1 MAAGPLTRA
10 DGPDGMSTRTLR
22 VAVIAHNRF
31 PIRQPFPGGLES
43 HVWYLVRAL
52 AARGHAVTLFAA
64 PHSDLGTAGE
74 PFDVDVR
81 PIGTKI
87 RPQWQ
92 APVPDHRDYLALM
105 RLLIDD
111 DGESFDVVHN
121 HAYHY
126 WPILLASRLRVPM
139 LTTLHTAPVLWL
151 KSAIRASGARGSRF
165 ASVSESAAELWRGVV
180 DDVMVVNGGVR
191 VDDWPAGPGGSHLV
205 WFGRITPEKG
215 PHAAIEAARRAK
227 MPLRL
232 AGPIFDERY
241 FRRKIRPHLGGDVAY
256 VGHLGQPQLAEL
268 VGGAAAALITPYWD
282 EAYGLV
288 VAEAMS
294 CGTPVIAFDRGA
306 IRHLVPPEVG
316 RIVAPGDTAAMA
328 AAVADVATISRDDV
342 RRHATTHTSDDATIE
357 RYLTIYRGLVD
368 EGADPSP
375 RSDGPPSLPRF
386 AATLVGTAVADG
398 IGGIVRRVGQV
409 R

>member
-1 MAAGPLTRA
+1 MGAGPLTRA
-10 DGPDGMSTRTLR
+10 SGPDGVPTRALR
-22 VAVIAHNRF
+22 IAIIAHNRF

-43 HVWYLVRAL
+43 YVWYLVRAL
-52 AARGHAVTLFAA
+52 AARGHSVTLFAA
-64 PHSDLGTAGE
+64 PHSDLGAADA

-105 RLLIDD
+105 RTLIDD
-111 DGESFDVVHN
+111 GGASFDVVHN

-126 WPILLASRLRVPM
+126 WPILLAARLRVPM

-151 KSAIRASGARGSRF
+151 KSAIRASGGRGSRF
-165 ASVSESAAELWRGVV
+165 ASVSESAAELWRDVV

-191 VDDWPAGPGGSHLV
+191 VSDWPAGPGGSHLV

-215 PHAAIEAARRAK
+215 PHAAIDAARRAG

-232 AGPIFDERY
+232 AGPIYDERY
-241 FRRKIRPHLGGDVAY
+241 FRRKVRPHLGGDVTY

-268 VGGAAAALITPYWD
+268 VGGAAAALITPCWD
-282 EAYGLV
+282 EAFGLV

-306 IRHLVPPEVG
+306 IRHLVTPDVG
-316 RIVAPGDTAAMA
+316 RVVAPGDTAAMA
-328 AAVADVATISRDDV
+328 AAVADVATLSRDRV
-342 RRHATTHTSDDATIE
+342 RSHAVTHTSDDASIE
-357 RYLTIYRGLVD
+357 RYLGIYRSLIE
-368 EGADPSP
+368 EGPSSSP
-375 RSDGPPSLPRF
+375 TDGSPSLPRF
-386 AATLVGTAVADG
+386 FATLGRTAVADG
-398 IGGIVRRVGQV
+398 IAGVARRLAQV